1 MDRIVANVV
10 APWRFSMALLVGLA
24 ALGMVLAATGLF
36 ALIAYSV
43 EQRAAELAIRL
54 ALGARPST
62 VRNT

>member
-1 MDRIVANVV
+1 
-10 APWRFSMALLVGLA
+10 MALLVGLA